1 MTKPLKILGVIG
13 DPISHSLSPIMHN
26 SALAHLK
33 LPFLYMPFQVK
44 PKALKSFF
52 CSLKNR
58 NISGLNVTIP
68 HKQGVIPFMT
78 GLSKEAKLIGAVN
91 TIVIRPTKLIGYN
104 TDCLGYLESLK
115 REAKFNVKGKRVI
128 LLGAG
133 GAARAICAGLGLQ
146 KAKCVLIAD
155 IIPELAFDLMS
166 EARKKF
172 PKTIFGACT
181 LKTMDINYWSTADL
195 LINATPMGM
204 KGKKLLPLPL
214 NKLPKKTLVS
224 DIVYTPVNT
233 PLLKKAK
240 RLGLKT
246 HAGWGMFLYQGVLAF
261 ELFTRHRAPVK
272 VMRKALLKALKET
285 GSKKQE
291 AGSK

>member
-1 MTKPLKILGVIG
+1 MIKPLKILGVIG

-33 LPFLYMPFQVK
+33 LPYLYMPFQVK

-52 CSLKNR
+52 RSLKKR

-68 HKQGVIPFMT
+68 HKQAVIPCMT
-78 GLSKEAKLIGAVN
+78 KLSKEARLIGAVN
-91 TIVIRPTKLIGYN
+91 TVVIGPIGPIGPIKLKGYN

-115 REAKFNVKGKRVI
+115 KEAKFSIKGKRVI

-133 GAARAICAGLGLQ
+133 GAARAIGVGLGLQ
-146 KAKCVLIAD
+146 KAECVLIAD
-155 IIPELAFDLMS
+155 IIPKLAFDLMS
-166 EARKKF
+166 ELRKKF

-181 LKTMDINYWSTADL
+181 LKTMDIDYWSTVDL

-224 DIVYTPVNT
+224 DIVYTPLNT

-261 ELFTRHRAPVK
+261 ELFTGRRAPVK
-272 VMRKALLKALKET
+272 VMRKALLEVLKAKN
-285 GSKKQE
+285 
-291 AGSK
+291 